1 MSIASSI
8 ESKQE
13 IHEDAASITTS
24 PNDQAECRS
33 SSESSTVPSIKK
45 KEKKVKMHR
54 KKYQPLPYWKSTT
67 FWDHAMT
74 VGDGDIWVERRYFNR
89 NMEPISYF
97 CSFSDPTKCQLLE
110 PPSGASVVVYQ
121 EYWNGTQFRH
131 ERSSASTAAT
141 AREADPNNQESGP
154 APLPQIPSE
163 LIAFARTHLTVEEI
177 NAMSMPPRDHALAR
191 RVTYYYVQLWWHQ
204 GSQYVK
210 QCRER
215 RQMRREHANLEKS
228 RTDDDTSSFQ
238 TVRLMI

>member
-1 MSIASSI
+1 MNINSSI
-8 ESKQE
+8 ESNQK

-24 PNDQAECRS
+24 TKNQAECCS
-33 SSESSTVPSIKK
+33 CSESSTVPSINK
-45 KEKKVKMHR
+45 KEKKVKMYR
-54 KKYQPLPYWKSTT
+54 KKYHPIPYWKSTT
-67 FWDHAMT
+67 FWDHAMK

-89 NMEPISYF
+89 NKEPISYF

-131 ERSSASTAAT
+131 DRK
-141 AREADPNNQESGP
+141 ADSNNEKSGP
-154 APLPQIPSE
+154 APLPQIPPE
-163 LIAFARTHLTVEEI
+163 LIDFARTHLTAEEI

-191 RVTYYYVQLWWHQ
+191 RVTYYYVQLWWYQ
-204 GSQYVK
+204 GSQYIK

-215 RQMRREHANLEKS
+215 RQMRRERANLEKS
-228 RTDDDTSSFQ
+228 RTDDEASSFQ